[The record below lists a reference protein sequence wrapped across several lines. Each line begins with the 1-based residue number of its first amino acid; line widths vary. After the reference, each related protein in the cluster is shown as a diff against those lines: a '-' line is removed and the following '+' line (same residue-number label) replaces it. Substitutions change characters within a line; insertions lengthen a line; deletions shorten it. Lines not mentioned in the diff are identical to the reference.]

1 MISKRYRNRRIG
13 SYLKEL
19 DLAEGKNTGVPLII
33 ESMEMNGSDPPSFLT
48 DHDRSYFTVVLP
60 VHRYY
65 LSSIRSNVSEEV
77 LDAPVESDDGKKPR
91 RTRQE
96 IIDEVLSILSERES
110 VTMKELSQLMGYKS
124 QSNSL
129 KAVVSSLVSEGALD
143 YTRDSKT
150 SPYQRI
156 RLSSRR

>member
-1 MISKRYRNRRIG
+1 M
-13 SYLKEL
+13 
-19 DLAEGKNTGVPLII
+19 
-33 ESMEMNGSDPPSFLT
+33 
-48 DHDRSYFTVVLP
+48 
-60 VHRYY
+60 
-65 LSSIRSNVSEEV
+65 
-77 LDAPVESDDGKKPR
+77 ESDDGKKPR

-143 YTRDSKT
+143 YTQDSKT